1 MGRDRNTVAKRQ
13 QETRNRQK
21 AEEKRARRRKKKEQA
36 QGADEPKEMPVSQP
50 EQ

>member
-36 QGADEPKEMPVSQP
+36 QGADEPKETPVPQLDP
-50 EQ
+50 